1 MVANIFYGS
10 VPSTNAEEVAVMI
23 YLEYDVEVSIIDRE
37 SITVLI
43 SIRSRLD

>member
-23 YLEYDVEVSIIDRE
+23 YLEYEVSIIDRE

>member
-1 MVANIFYGS
+1 
-10 VPSTNAEEVAVMI
+10 MI